1 MAPPVARPARA
12 AARYRPGKALGGD
25 GGASASGSGSESESE
40 ARASST
46 AAPLSSFAA
55 PQRTAGVVIQS
66 GERPIDLSHV
76 VVGKRAPQPPQAESE
91 SEYETDTDEEGP
103 APQPAARPVFRS
115 AKDRGAAVK
124 EESSEYETD
133 SGEESSEEEAPARVL
148 QKPVFVPK

>member
-1 MAPPVARPARA
+1 M
-12 AARYRPGKALGGD
+12 
-25 GGASASGSGSESESE
+25 ESE

-103 APQPAARPVFRS
+103 APQPAKPVFRS